1 MELGDS
7 DHQLRLVVE
16 IPSIIR
22 GFSTIPG
29 GFLARFLNHHISTLQ
44 EEDGAGGSAG
54 NSLSAPPVAALE
66 AATPWGHPQGFN
78 GTCVSQ
84 I

>member
-1 MELGDS
+1 MLQNSGDH

-16 IPSIIR
+16 IPLYLQ

-29 GFLARFLNHHISTLQ
+29 GFLARFLKHQHISTLQ

-66 AATPWGHPQGFN
+66 AATPWGHPQGIQRN
-78 GTCVSQ
+78 LC
-84 I
+84 